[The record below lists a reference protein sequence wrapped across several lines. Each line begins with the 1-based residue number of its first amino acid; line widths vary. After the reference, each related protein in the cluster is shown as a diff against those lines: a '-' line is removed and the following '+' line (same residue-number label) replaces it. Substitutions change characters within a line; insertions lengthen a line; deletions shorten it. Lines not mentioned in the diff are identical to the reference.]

1 MIPTHS
7 ITHSLTFTIM
17 KIYVCFCLLSG
28 LSVVQM
34 KPLNINGRVGES
46 VTISCSD
53 WNVWTDVTENVKYFC
68 YSPCTEDHHI
78 IIKAAYGKIENK
90 NRIKLLNEGKTLFVT
105 FSNLQKSDSKTYYCR
120 AERFGPDAYIEVNLK
135 VTDAPPPS
143 PSMTPQT
150 VIVVPTSSFTKSST
164 MSSNSSDVTTDT
176 STSYTT
182 LNTPPD
188 APAQGSVSYVLYLVI
203 GVIVVIIILIV
214 SLKFM
219 NKMMKQQSKVVSGAD
234 TANRETQQDAGY
246 EEIRLADQTDPDAL
260 YCNYSYHQVKDLP
273 VERRDGYSDT
283 LYLNQAAIFMGNSRG
298 ACRKSAGTF
307 DSVYSVVQHPK
318 EQMNPSVQ
326 CKRNQPESA
335 KENSLYSL
343 AQRPQATRK
352 MPKN

>member
-7 ITHSLTFTIM
+7 FTHSLTFTMM
-17 KIYVCFCLLSG
+17 KIYVYFCLLSG

-34 KPLNINGRVGES
+34 KPLNINGHVGES

-78 IIKAAYGKIENK
+78 IIKAAYEKIENK
-90 NRIKLLNEGKTLFVT
+90 NGIKLYNQGKTLFVA

-120 AERFGPDAYIEVNLK
+120 VERFGADAYIEVNLK
-135 VTDAPPPS
+135 VTDAPSPS

-164 MSSNSSDVTTDT
+164 MSSNSSDVITDT

-182 LNTPPD
+182 LNTPPA
-188 APAQGSVSYVLYLVI
+188 APAQGSV
-203 GVIVVIIILIV
+203 
-214 SLKFM
+214 
-219 NKMMKQQSKVVSGAD
+219 KVVSGAV

-246 EEIRLADQTDPDAL
+246 EEIRLVDQTDPDAL
-260 YCNYSYHQVKDLP
+260 YSNYSYHQVKDLP

-283 LYLNQAAIFMGNSRG
+283 LYLNQAAIFMDNSRG

>member
-7 ITHSLTFTIM
+7 ITRSLTFTMM
-17 KIYVCFCLLSG
+17 KIYAYFCLLSG

-34 KPLNINGRVGES
+34 KPLNINRRVGES
-46 VTISCSD
+46 VKISCSD

-90 NRIKLLNEGKTLFVT
+90 NGIKLYNQGKTLFVT

-120 AERFGPDAYIEVNLK
+120 AERFGPDSYIKVNLK
-135 VTDAPPPS
+135 VADAPPPS

-150 VIVVPTSSFTKSST
+150 VTVVPTSSFTKSST
-164 MSSNSSDVTTDT
+164 MSSNSSDVITDT

-219 NKMMKQQSKVVSGAD
+219 NKMMKQQSKVVSGAV
-234 TANRETQQDAGY
+234 TANRDAQQDAGY
-246 EEIRLADQTDPDAL
+246 EEITLEDQTDPDAL
-260 YCNYSYHQVKDLP
+260 YSNYSYSRVKDLP
-273 VERRDGYSDT
+273 VERRDGYSDA
-283 LYLNQAAIFMGNSRG
+283 LYLNQAAIFMDNSRG

-326 CKRNQPESA
+326 CERNQPESN
-335 KENSLYSL
+335 EEDFIYSL
-343 AQRPQATRK
+343 AQQPRAT
-352 MPKN
+352 

>member
-7 ITHSLTFTIM
+7 ITRSLTFTMM
-17 KIYVCFCLLSG
+17 KIYAYFCLLSG

-34 KPLNINGRVGES
+34 KPLNINRRVGES
-46 VTISCSD
+46 VKISCSD

-90 NRIKLLNEGKTLFVT
+90 NGIKLYNQGKTLFVT

-120 AERFGPDAYIEVNLK
+120 AERFGPDSYIKVNLK
-135 VTDAPPPS
+135 VADAPPPS

-150 VIVVPTSSFTKSST
+150 VTVVPTSSFTKSST
-164 MSSNSSDVTTDT
+164 MSSNSSDVITDT

-188 APAQGSVSYVLYLVI
+188 APAQGSV
-203 GVIVVIIILIV
+203 
-214 SLKFM
+214 
-219 NKMMKQQSKVVSGAD
+219 KVVSGAV
-234 TANRETQQDAGY
+234 TANRDAQQDAGY
-246 EEIRLADQTDPDAL
+246 EEITLEDQTDPDAL
-260 YCNYSYHQVKDLP
+260 YSNYSYSRVKDLP
-273 VERRDGYSDT
+273 VERRDGYSDA
-283 LYLNQAAIFMGNSRG
+283 LYLNQAAIFMDNSRG

-326 CKRNQPESA
+326 CERNQPESN
-335 KENSLYSL
+335 EEDFIYSL
-343 AQRPQATRK
+343 AQQPRAT
-352 MPKN
+352 

>member
-1 MIPTHS
+1 
-7 ITHSLTFTIM
+7 M
-17 KIYVCFCLLSG
+17 KISRVELFCILSG

-120 AERFGPDAYIEVNLK
+120 AERFGPDSYIEVNLK

-203 GVIVVIIILIV
+203 GVIVVIIILMV
-214 SLKFM
+214 SLKLV
-219 NKMMKQQSKVVSGAD
+219 NKRMKRRLNVVSGAD
-234 TANRETQQDAGY
+234 AANRDAQEGAGPNEVY
-246 EEIRLADQTDPDAL
+246 QSLHPLMMDKDQ
-260 YCNYSYHQVKDLP
+260 
-273 VERRDGYSDT
+273 
-283 LYLNQAAIFMGNSRG
+283 
-298 ACRKSAGTF
+298 
-307 DSVYSVVQHPK
+307 VYSTITPNK
-318 EQMNPSVQ
+318 REGPSTS
-326 CKRNQPESA
+326 P
-335 KENSLYSL
+335 L
-343 AQRPQATRK
+343 
-352 MPKN
+352 